1 MNVGLNT
8 QKHCATFSCK
18 ITICNYETKGR
29 VIFRNRIREGTASAD
44 IRQKSAVYRNF
55 VKKNKLTTS
64 ISSEAQK
71 NHGWKNG
78 QRELGSRCSVIIKKK
93 TKSQNLYENL
103 IFVSFETEPTD
114 RRTK

>member
-1 MNVGLNT
+1 MKLRGGLYLEIELGKA
-8 QKHCATFSCK
+8 QHQL
-18 ITICNYETKGR
+18 
-29 VIFRNRIREGTASAD
+29 IFGKNQLYIG
-44 IRQKSAVYRNF
+44 ILL
-55 VKKNKLTTS
+55 KKNKLTTS
-64 ISSEAQK
+64 IGSKAQK
-71 NHGWKNG
+71 NLGWKNK